1 MPAMPELPEVETVR
15 RALAARLIG
24 RRLTRVEARRADLR
38 TALPRN
44 LQARLLGRTITDI
57 ERRAKYLLVRL
68 DDGAT
73 MIAHLGMSGRMLLYR
88 NPTPPGPHDHV
99 ILGAD
104 DGTLVYFNDARRFG
118 LLALAD
124 ANALQSHPLLKD
136 LGIEPLAQEFN
147 GEALVTALAGRTTSI
162 KVALLDQTVIAG
174 LGNIYASEALFQ
186 ARISPRRRAGSLG
199 APRCERLAKAIKDVL
214 ERAIAAGGS
223 TLRDHRQ
230 PDGELGYFQHDF
242 AVYGRAGL
250 SCPGCDCADG
260 GTIRRIVQAGRA
272 TFYCPHRQR

>member
-1 MPAMPELPEVETVR
+1 MPELPEVETVR
-15 RALAARLIG
+15 RALAARLVG

-38 TALPRN
+38 TKLPRN
-44 LQARLLGRTITDI
+44 LRARLLGRTVTGVG
-57 ERRAKYLLVRL
+57 RRAKYLLVEL

-73 MIAHLGMSGRMLLYR
+73 MIAHLGMSGRMLIHR
-88 NPTPPGPHDHV
+88 KPTPPGPHDHV

-118 LLALAD
+118 LLTLAGTR
-124 ANALQSHPLLKD
+124 ALQRHPLLKD
-136 LGIEPLAQEFN
+136 LGMEPLGRAFN
-147 GEALVTALAGRTTSI
+147 AAALAAALAGRKTSI
-162 KVALLDQTVIAG
+162 KAALLDQTVIAG

-186 ARISPRRRAGSLG
+186 AGISPRRRAGSLG
-199 APRCERLAKAIKDVL
+199 AVRFERLAAAIKDVL

-230 PDGELGYFQHDF
+230 PDGELGYFQHEF

-250 SCPGCDCADG
+250 RCPGCNCGDQG
-260 GTIRRIVQAGRA
+260 GIRRVVQSGRA
-272 TFYCPHRQR
+272 TFFCPHRQR